1 MSELKSLIDRLG
13 LSQKVG
19 VRSPAEIEESPLM
32 LDESKLPEV
41 QEQEAQD
48 LASKQELMERLKKY
62 ENSIQKGLDP
72 VTGRYFPHKSIE
84 GGRDTLAFGDKLL
97 EGKYSPEELDRFYKY
112 GMTQEEA
119 DEALMRNIREAEQGA
134 ERIMTSKGIQGLD
147 PVQKEALTEMV
158 FQMGVTGTK
167 GFPAMLEALKM
178 KDYNRAYKEA
188 LDSKWAREDSPQ
200 RAKEV
205 ATRLRF
211 GKLARRVAK
220 K

>member
-1 MSELKSLIDRLG
+1 MQNK
-13 LSQKVG
+13 KPV
-19 VRSPAEIEESPLM
+19 PLM
-32 LDESKLPEV
+32 LDESLLPEER
-41 QEQEAQD
+41 QREIED
-48 LASKQELMERLKKY
+48 LERKKELMDRLKKY

-97 EGKYSPEELDRFYKY
+97 EGKYTPEELDKFYKY

-119 DEALMRNIREAEQGA
+119 DEALMRNIKEAEQGA
-134 ERIMTSKGIQGLD
+134 ERIIASKGIQGLD

-178 KDYNRAYKEA
+178 KDYDRAYQEA

-200 RAKEV
+200 RAREV
-205 ATRLRF
+205 ASRLRF
-211 GKLARRVAK
+211 GKLAGRVAK